1 MRVDV
6 ISWKKIFYAVLAAEF
21 LALTG
26 FGTSMPITPL
36 YLQDLG
42 VTEQAA
48 LNMWVGAVNFGTCF
62 ALAFMAPIW
71 GRLADSYGRKSMLLR
86 ALAGGGLIIFMI
98 GFTQTPTQ
106 FLILRV
112 FQGAIT
118 GTVAAANV
126 LIASVV
132 PEEETGLRLGLLQM
146 GIALGNS
153 LGPLMGGYLADSI
166 GHRFTFFVTSILLVL
181 AAVIVH
187 YGVKESFQ
195 PLAVKKFS
203 VKSLLP
209 DIRPLLESHVIL
221 TLVMLAGLVQL
232 GIAFVIPILPLY
244 VQEIVGGYRV
254 ASTTGLILGVSALAS
269 ALASALTSRVASR
282 LGSSRLLVISFFLA
296 GAFHIPQALAWSAD
310 SLMVSRVLTA
320 IMLGM
325 AIPLINILLAQNTEK
340 SRQGSIYGLAASTN
354 AVGMAAGPM
363 IAAVVAVVA
372 GYKAVFLCAALILVG
387 AAWLAWK
394 ALR

>member
-1 MRVDV
+1 M
-6 ISWKKIFYAVLAAEF
+6 IPWKRTFYAVLGAEF

-36 YLQDLG
+36 FLQDLG
-42 VTEQAA
+42 VTEQNA
-48 LNMWVGAVNFGTCF
+48 LNMWVGAVNFSTSF

-71 GRLADSYGRKSMLLR
+71 GRLADSHGRKSMLLR
-86 ALAGGGLIIFMI
+86 ALAGGGVIIFLI

-112 FQGAIT
+112 LQGAIT

-132 PEEETGLRLGLLQM
+132 PEEETGFRLGLLQT

-153 LGPLMGGYLADSI
+153 LGPLMGGYMADAI
-166 GHRFTFFVTSILLVL
+166 GHRFTFFVTSLLLVL
-181 AAVIVH
+181 AALIVH

-195 PLAVKKFS
+195 PKLQAKFS
-203 VKSLLP
+203 AKTLLP
-209 DIRPLLESHVIL
+209 DVRPLFESRAVM
-221 TLVMLAGLVQL
+221 TLVILAGLVQL

-282 LGSSRLLVISFFLA
+282 MGATRLLSVSFILA
-296 GAFHIPQALAWSAD
+296 GAFHIPQAFAWSSD
-310 SLMVSRVLTA
+310 SLLISRMLTA

-325 AIPLINILLAQNTEK
+325 AIPLINTLLAQNTEK
-340 SRQGSIYGLAASTN
+340 ARQGSIYGLAASMN

-363 IAAVVAVVA
+363 IAAVVAVAA
-372 GYKAVFLCAALILVG
+372 GYKAVFLCAAVILAG
-387 AAWLAWK
+387 SGWLARK
-394 ALR
+394 TLK

>member
-1 MRVDV
+1 M
-6 ISWKKIFYAVLAAEF
+6 ISWKKTFYAVLGAEF

-26 FGTSMPITPL
+26 FGTSTPITPL
-36 YLQDLG
+36 FLQDLG
-42 VTEQAA
+42 VNEPAA
-48 LNMWVGAVNFGTCF
+48 LNLWVGAVNFGTCF

-86 ALAGGGLIIFMI
+86 ALAGGGLIIFLI
-98 GFTQTPTQ
+98 GFTQTPGQ
-106 FLILRV
+106 FLVLRV
-112 FQGAIT
+112 LQGAIT

-153 LGPLMGGYLADSI
+153 LGPLMGGYMADAV
-166 GHRFTFFVTSILLVL
+166 GHRFTFFVTSLLLVL
-181 AAVIVH
+181 AALIVH

-195 PLAVKKFS
+195 PKLPAKFS
-203 VKSLLP
+203 AKSLLP
-209 DIRPLLESHVIL
+209 DIRPLFESRIVL
-221 TLVMLAGLVQL
+221 TLVILAGLVQL

-244 VQEIVGGYRV
+244 VQEIVGGVRV

-282 LGSSRLLVISFFLA
+282 VGSTRLLFFSFFLA
-296 GAFHIPQALAWSAD
+296 GAFHIPQAFAWSSD
-310 SLMVSRVLTA
+310 SLLVSRMLTA

-325 AIPLINILLAQNTEK
+325 AIPLISILLAQNTER
-340 SRQGSIYGLAASTN
+340 SRQGSIYGLAASMN

-372 GYKAVFLCAALILVG
+372 GYQAVFLCAAVILAG
-387 AAWLAWK
+387 SGWLARRT
-394 ALR
+394 LR